1 MQNSDN
7 SFFRPISVQKSIYQ
21 ESFEEVYF
29 IASGGFGSVYKAIH
43 KLDKAEY
50 AIKKVILRSSY
61 SMDKYL
67 EEVKTMARMNHPNV
81 VPYKQAWIESISQ
94 IRFER
99 PSPSTSKSKRSNVS
113 INELR
118 STRSGNSSYSKK
130 LPATSIGS
138 EESDFVISFRKSR
151 DSKMNSSSNK
161 SKSKTSTSEEM
172 STSERSRDA
181 TCKDICKYNEQ
192 RVSYFSYVFLPFTH
206 IFIILETKVC
216 NTFHPNGVVRRYFKE
231 MAGK

>member
-118 STRSGNSSYSKK
+118 STRSGNSSYSKNFLQQVLDPK
-130 LPATSIGS
+130 SPTLSYLLGNPVIANRTAAAINLNLRRQLQRKCRLLRDQGTPRVKIYVNTMNKGLVIFHMCFYLLPTYLL
-138 EESDFVISFRKSR
+138 F
-151 DSKMNSSSNK
+151 
-161 SKSKTSTSEEM
+161 
-172 STSERSRDA
+172 
-181 TCKDICKYNEQ
+181 
-192 RVSYFSYVFLPFTH
+192 
-206 IFIILETKVC
+206 
-216 NTFHPNGVVRRYFKE
+216 
-231 MAGK
+231 